1 MAAIKGNLKERNR
14 KSCQTNALGT
24 AVDTA
29 CTNDNIYISFLS
41 QMHEGSLQKHPE
53 HAVETVSTVLATSFC
68 HCKLWP
74 NATSTANVC
83 DQVLNSGQSFA
94 NIKHH
99 RLLRCTC
106 NLADLN
112 SEKGDIQ
119 CDPSFPTALT
129 ASFF

>member
-74 NATSTANVC
+74 NATSIANVC
-83 DQVLNSGQSFA
+83 DQVLNSGQSFGSA
-94 NIKHH
+94 Y
-99 RLLRCTC
+99 
-106 NLADLN
+106 LN
-112 SEKGDIQ
+112 K
-119 CDPSFPTALT
+119 PT
-129 ASFF
+129 